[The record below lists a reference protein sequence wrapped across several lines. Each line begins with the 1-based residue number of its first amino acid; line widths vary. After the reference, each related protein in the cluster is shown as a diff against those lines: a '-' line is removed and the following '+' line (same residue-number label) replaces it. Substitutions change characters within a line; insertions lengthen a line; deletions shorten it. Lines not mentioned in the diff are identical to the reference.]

1 VLDFQGTAG
10 LTGQI
15 LNGGD
20 FPAGFRRAAKDAG
33 TTPEQLL
40 IQQVDFYKNGLQLTP
55 QQRNQILK
63 KGNQAQAL
71 NDNRQAR
78 GGFGGSLASAAGWM
92 FDAVM
97 GVRPAM
103 ASSNREID
111 LMAIYG
117 RGGGGGVTNIAG
129 DRGGLAAAVSA
140 GEGGWNSVNRGRAGD
155 TPGGMNLVSMTIGQV
170 EKLQSQG
177 KVFAV
182 GAYQFTPGVLAR
194 ARRDAGLPANAPM
207 SPENQTKMFWGLAM
221 GGKRKRLA
229 AYLKGQSN
237 DLRGAH
243 EDLSMEWA
251 GVAGP
256 NGRGYYDG
264 DSAGNRASIGASR
277 VRQALIEARK
287 QLSGR

>member
-1 VLDFQGTAG
+1 
-10 LTGQI
+10 
-15 LNGGD
+15 
-20 FPAGFRRAAKDAG
+20 
-33 TTPEQLL
+33 
-40 IQQVDFYKNGLQLTP
+40 
-55 QQRNQILK
+55 
-63 KGNQAQAL
+63 
-71 NDNRQAR
+71 
-78 GGFGGSLASAAGWM
+78 M

-103 ASSNREID
+103 ASGNREID
-111 LMAIYG
+111 LMGIYG
-117 RGGGGGVTNIAG
+117 RGGGVTNIAG
-129 DRGGLAAAVSA
+129 DRGGLAATVSA
-140 GEGGWNSVNRGRAGD
+140 GEGGWNSVNYGTTGSASRMQL
-155 TPGGMNLVSMTIGQV
+155 TSMTIGQV

-194 ARRDAGLPANAPM
+194 ARRDAGLPADAPM
-207 SPENQTKMFWGLAM
+207 SPENQTKVFWGLAM
-221 GGKRKRLA
+221 GGKRPRLA

-237 DLRGAH
+237 DINGAH

-256 NGRGYYDG
+256 SGRGYYDG

-277 VRQALIEARK
+277 VRQALIAARK